1 MPLIVFRVILIYLTL
16 INTVFG
22 GFLVMLLNEPITA
35 IKGIG
40 EKKAQILNNLGIF
53 TVEDIVEYF
62 PRDYEDRSDVRKID
76 QLVEDEENTFFAW
89 VDNMPENVH
98 IGKMSITKVRLSDE
112 TGKINAVWYNQAFL
126 KNAIKKD
133 EYYIFTGIYRKKN
146 GRREII
152 SPEFEKA
159 ESKEILGAGRIV
171 PVYHLTAGISQKVI
185 RALVKKTLDSVKTQ
199 LPDFMPLDIRKKYCL
214 CERNFAISNIHFP
227 ENSESFFIA
236 RKRLVFDE
244 LFILQMALFKLKGT
258 TKRNSGIIF
267 KCDNVLEETQKA
279 LGFEFTNAQKKVTEE
294 IINDVSKGVLMNRLI
309 QGDVGSGKTA
319 IAMAACLMAIKNGY
333 QAALMAPTEVLASQH
348 YEAFSAFFQKFGV
361 EVCLLKGS
369 LKKKEKDAAKES
381 ILSGKTKM
389 VIGTHAIIQKDVE
402 FKNLALVITDEQHRF
417 GVKQRNVLTEK
428 GTNAHVLVMTA
439 TPIPRTLALI
449 LYGDLD
455 VSVIDELPPGRQEIL
470 TYAVNSSYHKR
481 AYAFI
486 RKEVENGRQAYM
498 VCPMIEESDAI
509 EAKAVETMIDEV
521 SQTDF
526 KDLNVSVLHGKM
538 KPDEKDAI
546 MSDFA
551 ANKIQ
556 ILISTTVI
564 EVGINVPNATIML
577 IENAERFGLSQLH
590 QLRGRVGRG
599 KYQSYCILVT
609 DSKSQITKERM
620 KVMQKTNDGFEISE
634 TDLKLRGP
642 GEFFG
647 TRQHGIPQLKI
658 ANLYKDA
665 DMLSL
670 SQEAAKELNRMKDW
684 SNLPEYRLISEKI
697 DTLFLNSQ
705 RIGI

>member
-1 MPLIVFRVILIYLTL
+1 
-16 INTVFG
+16 
-22 GFLVMLLNEPITA
+22 MLLNEPITA
-35 IKGIG
+35 IKGVG
-40 EKKAQILNNLGIF
+40 EKKAQLLNNLGIF
-53 TVEDIVEYF
+53 TVEDIIEYF
-62 PRDYEDRSDVRKID
+62 PRDYEDRSIVCKID
-76 QLVEDEENTFFAW
+76 QLQENEENTFFAW
-89 VDNMPENVH
+89 VDNVPENVH
-98 IGKMSITKVRLSDE
+98 IGRMSITKARLSDE

-126 KNAIKKD
+126 KNALKKD
-133 EYYIFTGIYRKKN
+133 GRYIFTGIYRIKN
-146 GRREII
+146 GRREIV

-159 ESKEILGAGRIV
+159 ESGEILGAGRIV

-227 ENSESFFIA
+227 ENSDSFFMA

-244 LFILQMALFKLKGT
+244 LFILQMALFKLKGANN
-258 TKRNSGIIF
+258 RNGGIVF
-267 KCDNVLEETQKA
+267 KCGNVLEETQEA
-279 LGFEFTNAQKKVTEE
+279 LGFEFTNAQKKVTGE
-294 IINDVSKGVLMNRLI
+294 IINDVSKGTLMNRLI

-319 IAMAACLMAIKNGY
+319 VAMAACLMAVKNGY

-348 YEAFSAFFQKFGV
+348 YEVFSAFFQKFGI

-369 LKKKEKDAAKES
+369 LKKKEKEAAKES
-381 ILSGKTKM
+381 ILSGRTKM

-417 GVKQRNVLTEK
+417 GVKQRNVLAEK
-428 GTNAHVLVMTA
+428 GANAHVLVMTA

-449 LYGDLD
+449 LYGDLEI
-455 VSVIDELPPGRQEIL
+455 SVIDELPPGREKIL
-470 TYAVNSSYHKR
+470 TYAVNSSYRKR

-486 RKEVENGRQAYM
+486 RKEVEKGRQAYM

-526 KDLNVSVLHGKM
+526 KGLNVSVLHGKM
-538 KPDEKDAI
+538 KPEEKEAI
-546 MSDFA
+546 MSEFA

-556 ILISTTVI
+556 VLISTTVI

-609 DSKSQITKERM
+609 DSKSQVTKERM

-647 TRQHGIPQLKI
+647 TRQHGLPQLKI

-670 SQEAAKELNRMKDW
+670 SQNAAKELNKIKDW
-684 SNLPEYRLISEKI
+684 HKEPKYKQLSEKI
-697 DTLFLNSQ
+697 DSLFLNSQ